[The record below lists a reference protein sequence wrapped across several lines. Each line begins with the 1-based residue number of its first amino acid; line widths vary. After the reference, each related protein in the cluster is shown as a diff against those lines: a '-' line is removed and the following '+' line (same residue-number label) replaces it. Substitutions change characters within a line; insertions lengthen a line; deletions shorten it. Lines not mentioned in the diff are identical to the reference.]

1 MFSWLSGKRSAE
13 KDKCESNH
21 LRNLLEKYLKLNT
34 SYEINHGEFIG
45 KYVHS
50 KGLADRQ
57 AAVKWVY
64 TYEFRSKDGDS
75 RHFTVREI
83 NNIIKRVLPSDLK
96 ISTYYHINGKFT
108 GKYVHSIPAKMTSV
122 YTHHFVSEDGE
133 PRSFTEKE
141 IDSIVENNI

>member
-1 MFSWLSGKRSAE
+1 MQE
-13 KDKCESNH
+13 NKD
-21 LRNLLEKYLKLNT
+21 L
-34 SYEINHGEFIG
+34 HGICT
-45 KYVHS
+45 VHHTNQEQHM
-50 KGLADRQ
+50 K
-57 AAVKWVY
+57 V
-64 TYEFRSKDGDS
+64 
-75 RHFTVREI
+75 
-83 NNIIKRVLPSDLK
+83 LK